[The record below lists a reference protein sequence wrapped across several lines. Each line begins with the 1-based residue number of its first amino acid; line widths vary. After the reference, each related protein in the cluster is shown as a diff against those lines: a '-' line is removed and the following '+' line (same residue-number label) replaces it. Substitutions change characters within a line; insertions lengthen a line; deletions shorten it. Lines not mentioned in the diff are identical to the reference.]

1 MKIRAVLFSLVAAL
15 PLAAATPTA
24 FNVFATDGQNPDNVH
39 GHSSFHTITFE
50 LTYPEP
56 RRLQRWSRLHDTE
69 VGAAISYHDIH
80 QPRSWFGHRY
90 GDPDD
95 AVRAESLFLFARHYW
110 RAAGD
115 FRPFVDLGTGP
126 MWSNRRV
133 PAATSRLNANSQMG
147 AGVTLFAS
155 SRWPIIA
162 GYRFQ
167 HISNGGFTGRNPG
180 LDIHSFFA
188 GTTIR
193 RWR

>member
-133 PAATSRLNANSQMG
+133 PAATSRLNFNSQFG
-147 AGVTLFAS
+147 IGVTLFATT
-155 SRWPIIA
+155 RWPI
-162 GYRFQ
+162 
-167 HISNGGFTGRNPG
+167 
-180 LDIHSFFA
+180 
-188 GTTIR
+188 
-193 RWR
+193 